1 MTCREKLGDEI
12 IGYFALKRAA
22 LSSHTTV
29 AKSPDP
35 LLSELPGV
43 GLPALIAGRVAQHL
57 HPHPKY
63 ELQLCLRA
71 QFPID
76 QPLVNLCN
84 SLVGFA
90 VNI

>member
-1 MTCREKLGDEI
+1 MIRREKLGDEI

-43 GLPALIAGRVAQHL
+43 GLPAAIAGRVAQHL

-63 ELQLCLRA
+63 GLQLFFRR
-71 QFPID
+71 QFPTAD
-76 QPLVNLCN
+76 QCLVDGAF
-84 SLVGFA
+84 SLVFSN
-90 VNI
+90 VL